1 MKLRIIQTQ
10 WFPMCKLLYK
20 FNTPVCYKKDRWMKY
35 LKADNE
41 LEQFHNYLFV
51 DNIWRKYWIVVD
63 SFLVRPFVVILLSGT
78 SKFFFIKLLVVEK
91 NNMVGMLDRSRYVQ
105 TSNTYHKKR
114 GKICGVGGPTR
125 FCTPPASTLG
135 EPLKDSVRWALLGNT
150 FTVMVLKFWCSCFSL
165 AKI

>member
-1 MKLRIIQTQ
+1 
-10 WFPMCKLLYK
+10 
-20 FNTPVCYKKDRWMKY
+20 
-35 LKADNE
+35 
-41 LEQFHNYLFV
+41 
-51 DNIWRKYWIVVD
+51 VD
-63 SFLVRPFVVILLSGT
+63 SFLVRPFVVILLSDT

-91 NNMVGMLDRSRYVQ
+91 NNMVGMLNRSRYVQ